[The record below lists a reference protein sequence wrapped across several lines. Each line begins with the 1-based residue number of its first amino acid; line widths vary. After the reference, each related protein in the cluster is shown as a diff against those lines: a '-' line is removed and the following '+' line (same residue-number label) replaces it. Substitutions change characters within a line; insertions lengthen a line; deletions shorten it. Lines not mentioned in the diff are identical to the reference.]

1 MVGIHSVYLPNGVC
15 MNKLLAV
22 LVVLFMSVVLY
33 AKHNEERLLTKAC
46 IQGNEVACYHL
57 DWYKVQHKGN

>member
-1 MVGIHSVYLPNGVC
+1 

-22 LVVLFMSVVLY
+22 LVVLFISIVLY
-33 AKHNEERLLTKAC
+33 TKHNEERLLTKAC
-46 IQGNEVACYHL
+46 MQNNELACYHL